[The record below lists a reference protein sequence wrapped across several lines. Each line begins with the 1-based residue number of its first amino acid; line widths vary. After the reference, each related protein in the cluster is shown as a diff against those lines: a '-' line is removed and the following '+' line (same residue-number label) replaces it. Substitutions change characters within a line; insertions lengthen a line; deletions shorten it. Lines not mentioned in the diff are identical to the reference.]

1 MILPTKGMDMIYLRC
16 SLSVALAL
24 VSLAG
29 CAGRGRDWP
38 TLMTAEEQRTGKP
51 ASATQAPVPEPTE
64 AAIIAPVVT
73 VKPPEVA
80 NTASIRAQISR
91 LAEARR
97 DASYIQERW
106 TKQQLALATY
116 AAGVKSKGPG
126 DAQWNKAQLELTKLN
141 QIAAQWDDLETVVNN
156 VAGQLAISAH
166 QGGDVTAV
174 LAESGALLSL
184 IETAKSQAVQ
194 AREAIR
200 RKISL

>member
-1 MILPTKGMDMIYLRC
+1 MIYLRC

-51 ASATQAPVPEPTE
+51 ASTTQAPVP
-64 AAIIAPVVT
+64 AIIAPAVT
-73 VKPPEVA
+73 AKPPEVA
-80 NTASIRAQISR
+80 NTALMRAQISR

-106 TKQQLALATY
+106 TKQQLVLATY
-116 AAGVKSKGPG
+116 AAGIKSKGPG

-184 IETAKSQAVQ
+184 IETAKSEA
-194 AREAIR
+194 ARATDALR